1 MATNDTQSPTSI
13 EELIATKIT
22 PNWTKDFPV
31 VGHGTI
37 IFSIQRFTPFFIV
50 VRPDILKGMPGADQW
65 IALSV
70 FKDSVEFSMFIDGKH
85 TSLVTATGTVKKEK
99 VGYEK
104 GRKISYWLSYDRDNL
119 VLKYGKGYRMD
130 ETTLLKYDFLVKAKD
145 PKKAEEERNRL
156 KYLFS
161 HEIRRKIEQYDEMPK
176 DDMIEKYADIIKT
189 QEPGLLGSLFPSD
202 IGKPQILTE
211 DAQHVSKS
219 LIDIEDKVAF
229 DRNPLVSNWSPLVL
243 DSSKLNMFLL
253 DGNDY
258 TFSASLPS
266 YCLELYSN
274 VTAPNVDLDWA
285 PTASGKDKYQLSDAI
300 RHSLKKGLLCEKLKS
315 KVDQFGSLEETYLRV
330 TLGVNRG
337 SSPGIPYVLEIWPK
351 DHGSPIHNHGNSYA
365 VIKVVHGGLTI
376 KVFNKHADND
386 ETPELMKFDVRKGD
400 VTWISPNWFQTH
412 KLWNYTDDYC
422 ATIQCYQYGSN
433 DKTDWPFFDYV
444 SDTSEICEF
453 RPDTDYTFHEMRK
466 LVMKEFTEYMRK
478 TKQ

>member
-13 EELIATKIT
+13 EELIAAKST

-31 VGHGTI
+31 IGQGTL
-37 IFSIQRFTPFFIV
+37 IFSIQRSTRFFIV
-50 VRPDILKGMPGADQW
+50 VRPNISKGKPGADQW

-70 FKDSVEFSMFIDGKH
+70 FENSVEFSMFIDGKH
-85 TSLVTATGTVKKEK
+85 TSLVTATGTVKNEK
-99 VGYEK
+99 VGFEK
-104 GRKISYWLSYDRDNL
+104 ERKISYWLSYDRDNL

-130 ETTLLKYDFLVKAKD
+130 ETTLLEYDFLAKAKD
-145 PKKAEEERNRL
+145 PEKERKRL

-176 DDMIEKYADIIKT
+176 DNMIEKYT
-189 QEPGLLGSLFPSD
+189 
-202 IGKPQILTE
+202 
-211 DAQHVSKS
+211 KS

-229 DRNPLVSNWSPLVL
+229 DRNPLVCNWSPLVL

-300 RHSLKKGLLCEKLKS
+300 RHSLKNGILRKKLES
-315 KVDQFGSLEETYLRV
+315 KAAQFGSLKETYLRV

-365 VIKVVHGGLTI
+365 VIRVVHGGLTI
-376 KVFNKHADND
+376 KIFNKLAEND
-386 ETPELMKFDVRKGD
+386 KTPELMKFDVRKGD
-400 VTWISPNWFQTH
+400 ITWISPNWFQTH
-412 KLWNYTDDYC
+412 QLWNYTDDYC
-422 ATIQCYQYGSN
+422 ATIQCYQYGTN
-433 DKTDWPFFDYV
+433 DTTDWPFFDYV

-453 RPDTDYTFHEMRK
+453 RPDTDYTFHKMRE
-466 LVMKEFTEYMRK
+466 LLMKEFTEYMDK